1 MNGIRTLTHLA
12 SVALL
17 LLWGGVML
25 YFYASGRIVQY
36 LPPDGIFQPM
46 VLIAGIGLCVLG
58 LFNLLTL
65 RQKEHACGHDHSH
78 DHDGCC
84 GHDHSHDDA
93 HDHHHHEHAPDPTHT
108 PTPTHTHSPKTSAS
122 CCGHD
127 HSHNDAHDHH
137 HHEHAPDPTHT
148 HSPKTSASCCGHDHP
163 HNDAHEHAHHE
174 HTPAHHHDHSH
185 GMIEESGFTGR
196 LIAISILAIPITL
209 AALNTPDQYSPAA
222 ITNKGLYN
230 PNYADTSR
238 ADQFSLKKD
247 RAGAPG
253 ATAPLAQPDLAA
265 TTSSTPDT
273 PPGPLPAPA
282 PGSTTPGA
290 TPSTTPAG
298 SEPPPAATSGGST
311 AATPAEPQSYGSF
324 TLADLEAQV
333 PKSAAGNFILD
344 VPEIYYT
351 GGDIEVQSVL
361 KGQSVETVAQV
372 LPEKVNNDDGH
383 RLRIFRM
390 LVQCCAADARPYSI
404 PVDFGK
410 PAPDFKEMAWVKVV
424 GTIDYKE
431 EGGQTVP
438 VMTVTGI
445 EETTAPDQTMIY

>member
-1 MNGIRTLTHLA
+1 MSGTRTLTHLV

-17 LLWGGVML
+17 LLWGGVLL
-25 YFYASGRIVQY
+25 YFYASDRIAHY

-46 VLIAGIGLCVLG
+46 VLVAGVGLMVLG

-65 RQKEHACGHDHSH
+65 RQKEHDCCDHDHEAAPH
-78 DHDGCC
+78 GTEATHGTHACC
-84 GHDHSHDDA
+84 GHDHHEHA
-93 HDHHHHEHAPDPTHT
+93 HHHHHHHEHEHGD
-108 PTPTHTHSPKTSAS
+108 
-122 CCGHD
+122 CCGH
-127 HSHNDAHDHH
+127 
-137 HHEHAPDPTHT
+137 
-148 HSPKTSASCCGHDHP
+148 
-163 HNDAHEHAHHE
+163 
-174 HTPAHHHDHSH
+174 HHHDHTHEGHSHAH
-185 GMIEESGFTGR
+185 GMLEESGLTGR
-196 LIAISILAIPITL
+196 LVAISILAIPITL

-222 ITNKGLYN
+222 IANKGLYN

-238 ADQFSLKKD
+238 ADQFSLKKE
-247 RAGAPG
+247 RAEKPEFAGSPSPQTSVA
-253 ATAPLAQPDLAA
+253 DLEA
-265 TTSSTPDT
+265 PDT
-273 PPGPLPAPA
+273 PPGPLPAPEQDA
-282 PGSTTPGA
+282 PA
-290 TPSTTPAG
+290 TTPAG
-298 SEPPPAATSGGST
+298 SDPPAAVSGSGGTAT
-311 AATPAEPQSYGSF
+311 AAAEPQSYGSF

-351 GGDIEVQSVL
+351 GGDIEVQNVL
-361 KGQSVETVAQV
+361 KGQPVETIAQV

-410 PAPDFKEMAWVKVV
+410 PAPDFKEMTWVKVT
-424 GTIDYKE
+424 GKIDYKK

-438 VMTVTGI
+438 VMEVTTI